1 MKHIIFL
8 LPLILLLLSGC
19 GAEKKVVVAKPKTL
33 PTWYSNPPS
42 SNTTTLYALGEG
54 VNQKDAIA
62 NALSFMASTLSVSI
76 SSSFDAEVTVRE
88 GSRESTD
95 SHYVSK
101 TQSKVKEIRIS
112 SYDLLHS
119 KSLGFKRYAVLVKSN
134 KRKLFLSMKREIEQ
148 NFSMIREE
156 EKRIKN
162 ANAITRLAFYR
173 EKKKSLETLP
183 NTLIVMNVL
192 NPEFDGDEYIRETQ
206 NISSSY
212 QNIIQNISFSINS
225 NSDASNLK
233 SPIAKG
239 LSAKHLK
246 LNNSN
251 SNMHFKIHI
260 NSKIVKANS
269 YGFTLARSEISIV
282 TKDYKGS
289 VVGSN
294 AINLVGQSSQ
304 GYAIAKQNVS
314 YRLNAKIQ
322 KEGIAKV
329 LGLDI

>member
-1 MKHIIFL
+1 MKQIIFL
-8 LPLILLLLSGC
+8 LPVILLLLSGC

-33 PTWYSNPPS
+33 PSWYVNPTHS
-42 SNTTTLYALGEG
+42 DKDDLYALGEG
-54 VNQKDAIA
+54 ENQKDAIA

-76 SSSFDAEVTVRE
+76 SSSFDSEVRVSE
-88 GSRESTD
+88 GSRESSD
-95 SHYVSK
+95 SRYVSK
-101 TQSKVKEIRIS
+101 TQSRVKEIRIS
-112 SYDLLHS
+112 SYELLHS

-134 KRKLFLSMKREIEQ
+134 KRKLFLSMKQEIEQ
-148 NFSMIREE
+148 NFSIIKQE
-156 EKRIKN
+156 EKRLKN
-162 ANAITRLAFYR
+162 ADAITRLAFYR
-173 EKKKSLETLP
+173 EKKKSLEPLP

-192 NPEFDGDEYIRETQ
+192 NSDFYGDEYIRETQ

-212 QNIIQNISFSINS
+212 QDIIQNISFSIDS

-239 LSAKHLK
+239 LSAKRLK
-246 LNNSN
+246 LNGANGKT
-251 SNMHFKIHI
+251 HFNITL
-260 NSKIVKANS
+260 NSKIVKAKS

-294 AINLVGQSSQ
+294 AINIVGQSSQ
-304 GYAIAKQNVS
+304 GYEIAKQNVS
-314 YRLNAKIQ
+314 YRLNAMIE

>member
-1 MKHIIFL
+1 MKQIIFL
-8 LPLILLLLSGC
+8 LPVILLLLGGC
-19 GAEKKVVVAKPKTL
+19 SADKKVVVAKPKTI
-33 PTWYSNPPS
+33 PTWYSNPTKS
-42 SNTTTLYALGEG
+42 DANDLYALGEG
-54 VNQKDAIA
+54 TNQKDAIA
-62 NALSFMASTLSVSI
+62 NALSFMASTLSVSV

-88 GSRESTD
+88 GSSESSD

-101 TQSKVKEIRIS
+101 TQSRVKEIRIS
-112 SYDLLHS
+112 SYELLHS

-134 KRKLFLSMKREIEQ
+134 KRKLFLSMKQEIEQ
-148 NFSMIREE
+148 NFSIIKQE
-156 EKRIKN
+156 EKRLQN
-162 ANAITRLAFYR
+162 SDAITKLAFYR
-173 EKKKSLETLP
+173 EKKKSLENLP

-192 NPEFDGDEYIRETQ
+192 NSGFYGDEYIRETQ

-212 QNIIQNISFSINS
+212 QDIIQNISFSIDS

-246 LNNSN
+246 LNNTN
-251 SNMHFKIHI
+251 GKMHFNITL

-269 YGFTLARSEISIV
+269 YGFILARSEISIV

-304 GYAIAKQNVS
+304 GYEIAKQNVS